1 MQKFQQTEELK
12 MEENKILE
20 KENAL
25 DEQAQSERADQL
37 NTIVGDIILEN
48 KKRGSITTDEL
59 LDKLEKYQATPNE
72 LEDVYKMLEESGI
85 QVINEYERDKELYDQ
100 LISEV
105 SMDDPVKMY
114 LKDIGKVPLL
124 QPDEE
129 TELA

>member
-1 MQKFQQTEELK
+1 